1 MRIAAV
7 EQNGQSFLA
16 GYDEEFDVYVDLEI
30 GEDGDLRKWLEET
43 VNANALL
50 VERWQDY
57 AEHRHQF
64 KTYAA
69 ENVKVLPPVKREGQN
84 IICIG
89 KNYADHAAEM
99 GEKDA
104 PEAPLVFTKASSSL
118 IADGEDIELDE
129 AFTKALDY
137 EGEIAVVIG
146 KAGRRISKEQAMEH
160 VFGYTLFNDVTA
172 RDVQKRHQ
180 QFFLGK
186 SGDTYGPI
194 GPYVTVGP
202 SDQSS
207 EWKLETYVNKE
218 KRQSGSTSDLIFG
231 IAELIEQLS
240 SGMTLRPG
248 DVIAT
253 GTPSGVG
260 SGFTPPKYLQDG
272 DEIEVYVKA
281 IGTLS
286 NKVKKV

>member
-7 EQNGQSFLA
+7 EQNGHSFLA

-30 GEDGDLRKWLEET
+30 GENGDLRKWLEET
-43 VNANALL
+43 VNGKALL

-57 AEHRHQF
+57 AESRHQF

-69 ENVKVLPPVKREGQN
+69 EDVKLLPPVKREGQN

-99 GEKDA
+99 GA
-104 PEAPLVFTKASSSL
+104 QNVPEAPLVFTKSSSSL
-118 IADGEDIELDE
+118 IADGEAVELDE
-129 AFTKALDY
+129 SFTTALDY

-146 KAGRRISKEQAMEH
+146 KAGRRISKENALDH
-160 VFGYTLFNDVTA
+160 VFGYTLFNDITA

-202 SDQSS
+202 SGQPSD
-207 EWKLETYVNKE
+207 WALETYVNGE
-218 KRQSGSTSDLIFG
+218 KRQGGSMADLIFN

-240 SGMTLRPG
+240 RGMTLRPG
-248 DVIAT
+248 DIIAT
-253 GTPSGVG
+253 GTPAGVG
-260 SGFTPPKYLQDG
+260 SGFNPPKYLKDG
-272 DEIEVYVKA
+272 DTVEVYVEA

-286 NKVKKV
+286 NKIKKV

>member
-7 EQNGQSFLA
+7 EQNGHSFLA

-30 GEDGDLRKWLEET
+30 GENGDLRKWLEET
-43 VNANALL
+43 VNGKALL

-57 AEHRHQF
+57 AESRHQF
-64 KTYAA
+64 KTYAS

-99 GEKDA
+99 GTQNA
-104 PEAPLVFTKASSSL
+104 PEAPLVFTKSSSSL
-118 IADGEDIELDE
+118 IADGEIIELDE
-129 AFTKALDY
+129 SFTNALDY

-146 KAGRRISKEQAMEH
+146 KAGRRISKENAMDH
-160 VFGYTLFNDVTA
+160 VFGYTLFNDITA
-172 RDVQKRHQ
+172 RDVQRRHQ

-194 GPYVTVGP
+194 GPHVTVGP
-202 SDQSS
+202 SGEPSD
-207 EWKLETYVNKE
+207 WKLETYVNGE
-218 KRQSGSTSDLIFG
+218 KRQSGSMSDLIFD

-240 SGMTLRPG
+240 KGMTLRPG

-253 GTPSGVG
+253 GTPAGVG
-260 SGFTPPKYLQDG
+260 SGFNPPRYLKDG
-272 DEIEVYVKA
+272 DAVDVHVEA

-286 NKVKKV
+286 NKVKKI

>member
-7 EQNGQSFLA
+7 EQNGHSFLA

-30 GEDGDLRKWLEET
+30 GEKGDLRKWLEET
-43 VNANALL
+43 VNAKALL

-57 AEHRHQF
+57 AESRHQF

-69 ENVKVLPPVKREGQN
+69 ENVKLLPPVKREGQN

-99 GEKDA
+99 GAKNA
-104 PEAPLVFTKASSSL
+104 PEAPLVFTKSSSSL
-118 IADGEDIELDE
+118 IADGETVELDE
-129 AFTKALDY
+129 SFTNALDY

-146 KAGRRISKEQAMEH
+146 KAGRRISKENAMDH
-160 VFGYTLFNDVTA
+160 VFGYTLFNDITA
-172 RDVQKRHQ
+172 RDVQRLHQ

-202 SDQSS
+202 SVQPSD
-207 EWKLETYVNKE
+207 WILETYVNGE
-218 KRQSGSTSDLIFG
+218 KRQAGSMADLVFD

-240 SGMTLRPG
+240 RGMTLRPG
-248 DVIAT
+248 DIIAT
-253 GTPSGVG
+253 GTPAGVG
-260 SGFTPPKYLQDG
+260 SGFNPPKYLKDG
-272 DEIEVYVKA
+272 DSVDVHVEA

>member
-7 EQNGQSFLA
+7 EQNGHSFLA

-30 GEDGDLRKWLEET
+30 GENGDLRKWLEET
-43 VNANALL
+43 VNGKALL
-50 VERWQDY
+50 VERWRDY
-57 AEHRHQF
+57 TESRHQF

-69 ENVKVLPPVKREGQN
+69 ENVNVLPPVNREGQN

-99 GEKDA
+99 GAQNA
-104 PEAPLVFTKASSSL
+104 PEAPLVFTKSSSSL
-118 IADGEDIELDE
+118 VADGGTIELDE
-129 AFTKALDY
+129 SFTEALDY

-146 KAGRRISKEQAMEH
+146 KAGRQISKENAMDY
-160 VFGYTLFNDVTA
+160 VFGYTLFNDITA

-202 SDQSS
+202 SGQPSD
-207 EWKLETYVNKE
+207 WKLETYVNGE
-218 KRQSGSTSDLIFG
+218 KRQSGSMSDLIFD
-231 IAELIEQLS
+231 IEELIEQLS
-240 SGMTLRPG
+240 RGMTLRPG

-253 GTPSGVG
+253 GTPAGVG
-260 SGFTPPKYLQDG
+260 SGFNPPKYLKDG
-272 DEIEVYVKA
+272 DAVDVHVEA

-286 NKVKKV
+286 NKVKKI